1 LANKQKNRRL
11 PVFCLFYCGGGVVD
25 YRPVAWGG
33 AACKNF
39 FMRKRFYKYCF
50 VLAFMPAASHAARL
64 DISRIKR
71 ENEFSVTVGAYYETG
86 LNATATHQTDFKSGQ
101 IDTDSF
107 DLSYTP
113 TENLSLVFTTSNN
126 YADAAVGVQYKLIK
140 YDSIKLTAMADYG
153 FAWSHDAVTDNRLG
167 NNNVLAGLRVDGVA
181 GAFQWGASA
190 RMQYVWAQA
199 RDFYNIKLVA
209 QAMYYFVPDLAVQ
222 VEFDFDFLQI
232 NLSDVLYDK
241 TLTAGLVYNFT
252 RAVSVNPFVEYH
264 FRTAEYQTDYMSYYD
279 YFQIGVALSAQ
290 F

>member
-1 LANKQKNRRL
+1 MGRA
-11 PVFCLFYCGGGVVD
+11 D
-25 YRPVAWGG
+25 YRPVAPGA

-39 FMRKRFYKYCF
+39 FMHKRFYKYCLI
-50 VLAFMPAASHAARL
+50 LAFMPVVANAARL

-86 LNATATHQTDFKSGQ
+86 LNAARTRQTDFKSGQ
-101 IDTDSF
+101 VDTDSF

-113 TENLSLVFTTSNN
+113 TENLSLVFTTSND

-140 YDSIKLTAMADYG
+140 YDSIKLTAIADYG
-153 FAWSHDAVTDNRLG
+153 FAWSHDAATDDRLG
-167 NNNVLAGLRVDGVA
+167 DNNVLAGMRVDGVA

-190 RMQYVWAQA
+190 RVQYVWAVPD
-199 RDFYNIKLVA
+199 DFYNIKLVA
-209 QAMYYFVPDLAVQ
+209 EAMYYFVPDLAVQ
-222 VEFDFDFLQI
+222 LEFDFDFLQI

-241 TLTAGLVYNFT
+241 TLTVGMVYNFT